1 MITGAGE
8 PKPTERGVRPRTSLL
23 LAAAGLLI
31 VAWLAA
37 SLGER
42 EARPEDRDLRR
53 STLLTGPAGA
63 RAWADALGLLRVRVT
78 RFRHRPSDLP
88 APAKGDLF
96 AVLDPAVPLSAID
109 GLRVAAWQASGGNVL
124 AAGPGSNA
132 FGRCFGLAVEP
143 RYGSTALLHGDSLRV
158 NFLLAPAS
166 SGEKVRSLAGT
177 PTCSIGSFRADTLL
191 ALAGGE
197 PVALRIW
204 PDSGGVALLVA
215 DGGLFANR
223 RIRETRAGEFTLGLV
238 SGSFS
243 HVIVDEYHQG
253 FGPGGGM
260 LGAARRWLVGTPAGW
275 AILQLGIVA
284 TVALLLG
291 AIRFGPARR
300 VIQRRRRSPLEHV
313 HALATALAAA
323 GGHEVAVSLV
333 VRGLRRRL
341 SHGTG
346 GQHGGS
352 RDGHTALPGRTRTA
366 RGRAAAER
374 LITLTRGPA
383 DAHSVREAAIAVEDV
398 WQDLTP

>member
-1 MITGAGE
+1 M
-8 PKPTERGVRPRTSLL
+8 RPRTSLL
-23 LAAAGLLI
+23 LAAAGLVV
-31 VAWLAA
+31 VAWVAA

-42 EARPEDRDLRR
+42 EARPSDRDLRR

-63 RAWADALGLLRVRVT
+63 RAWADALSILHVQVT
-78 RFRHRPSDLP
+78 RFRHRPSGLP
-88 APAKGDLF
+88 AAADSVIV
-96 AVLDPAVPLSAID
+96 AVLDPAVPLSGVDARS
-109 GLRVAAWQASGGNVL
+109 LATWLKAGGSVL
-124 AAGPGSNA
+124 AAGPGSDA
-132 FGRCFGLAVEP
+132 FLRCFGLTVQP
-143 RYGSTALLHGDSLRV
+143 RYGKSAYLRGDSIPV
-158 NFLLAPAS
+158 NFLLTAMDSTRRRTSVDETPACS
-166 SGEKVRSLAGT
+166 AGAYT
-177 PTCSIGSFRADTLL
+177 TDTLL

-197 PVALRIW
+197 PVALRIR

-223 RIRETRAGEFTLGLV
+223 TVRETAAGEFTLGLV

-260 LGAARRWLVGTPAGW
+260 LRAARQWLVTAPAGW
-275 AILQLGIVA
+275 AILQLSIVA
-284 TVALLLG
+284 ALALLLG

-300 VIQRRRRSPLEHV
+300 VIVRRRRSPLEHV

-341 SHGTG
+341 SHGVSARG
-346 GQHGGS
+346 GASG
-352 RDGHTALPGRTRTA
+352 DWLATLPGRTRTA

-374 LITLTRGPA
+374 LITLTRARA
-383 DAHSVREAAIAVEDV
+383 DAHSVREAALAVEDV